1 MSQDMALLISAV
13 GTIGTAIATLGLWLL
28 AWRTLGGAR
37 DQLQLLQEQAKA
49 EARPYVVLEVVPG
62 LHPPPAMDLVVRNT
76 GRSMARNVVLETGHW
91 DPREESDYITER
103 LQAFM
108 RTPRLLAPGSRV
120 RVMWSAEDDETTAG
134 APAAQSVTA
143 VYSDDMGVE
152 YRDQYDFVVDELI
165 AASPVP
171 STGPRA
177 TSGGDKH
184 MRNIDHAIRR
194 LSAHVAEL
202 RR

>member
-1 MSQDMALLISAV
+1 MSEDMALLISAI
-13 GTIGTAIATLGLWLL
+13 GTIGTAIATLGLWLV

-76 GRSMARNVVLETGHW
+76 GRSMARNVVLQTEHW

-108 RTPRLLAPGSRV
+108 RKPRLLAPGSRV
-120 RVMWSAEDDETTAG
+120 RVMWSSEDEESAAG
-134 APAAQSVTA
+134 APATQSVTA
-143 VYSDDMGVE
+143 VYNDDRGVE
-152 YRDQYDFVVDELI
+152 YRDRYDFVVDELV
-165 AASPVP
+165 AAAPVP

-177 TSGGDKH
+177 TSGGDKA